1 MLKRL
6 IVSILIIF
14 CAGCT
19 TYIRNNNYKNMLYI
33 ESIGIKEEVNIS
45 SIKEDVNGVVMFS
58 EYGRPDQGNSNTVIG
73 AHSGYGPNAIF
84 NELKSLENKSEITLI
99 YNNNKYDYVVEKV
112 YEIDQ
117 NDIDILNNKEY
128 GILTLITCNI
138 EDLSKRIVVIARL
151 ISNI

>member
-6 IVSILIIF
+6 IVSVLIIL

-19 TYIRNNNYKNMLYI
+19 TYVRNNNYKNMIYI

-45 SIKEDVNGVVMFS
+45 SMEEDVNGVAMFS
-58 EYGRPDQGNSNTVIG
+58 EYGRPDQNNSNTVIG

-84 NELKSLENKSEITLI
+84 NELKSIKDKSVITLI
-99 YNNNKYDYVVEKV
+99 YNNNKYDYIVERL
-112 YEIDQ
+112 YEVGD
-117 NDIDILNNKEY
+117 NDIDILNNKKY
-128 GILTLITCNI
+128 GMLTLITCKM
-138 EDLSKRIVVIARL
+138 EDLSKRIVVVARL